1 MRRVFVIALFALAL
15 LTPKV
20 ATAAEISLQSVAQE
34 GGVGLQVLIAGLGA
48 EELVTF
54 DFQVGFD
61 NDALAFLGASAGSL
75 LPPDD
80 TFFGY
85 SPADVLTDAD
95 GNPVLAED
103 GSLIFLPIPDA
114 TPVSIIGQIIGSAPG
129 VSADGILATLL
140 FRSLGGSPEAF
151 TLFPVLFLNAA
162 GGEIPVTVATTP
174 QPVPEPSTLA
184 LLGVGLAAVAR
195 KRLKTYRRG

>member
-1 MRRVFVIALFALAL
+1 MRRVFFITLFALAL
-15 LTPKV
+15 LAPKA

-48 EELVTF
+48 EQLVTF
-54 DFQVGFD
+54 DVQIGFD
-61 NDALAFLGASAGSL
+61 KDAFAFLGASAGSL

-85 SPADVLTDAD
+85 SPADIVTD
-95 GNPVLAED
+95 PED
-103 GSLIFLPIPDA
+103 GSLTFLPIPDA
-114 TPVSIIGQIIGSAPG
+114 TPLSVFGQIIGTAPG

-140 FRSLGGSPEAF
+140 FRSLGGSAEAF
-151 TLFPVLFLNAA
+151 TLLPVLFLNEA
-162 GGEIPVTVATTP
+162 GGEIPVTVATSP

-184 LLGVGLAAVAR
+184 LLGVGLAAVVR